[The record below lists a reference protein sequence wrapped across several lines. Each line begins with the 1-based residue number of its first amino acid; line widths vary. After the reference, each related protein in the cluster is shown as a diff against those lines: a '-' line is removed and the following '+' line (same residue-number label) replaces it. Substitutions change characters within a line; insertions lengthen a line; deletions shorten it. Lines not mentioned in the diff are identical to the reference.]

1 MITLPTHSSSTFEN
15 DPNAPLIAAIDLG
28 TNSCRLLIARAEKN
42 SFRIIDAYSKV
53 VRLGE
58 GITKSGVL
66 SQEAMERA
74 YEALTI
80 CRDKILDHRVVK
92 FRAVTTEACR
102 VATNAS
108 DFVERVNKDLKLNL
122 EIIPQEEEARLAL
135 SGCSGIMD
143 NRFPFAIAFD
153 IGGGSTE
160 VMWIRLKNRSYLP
173 YKEQWTVP
181 YRSLDDFDV
190 IDWVSLPYGVVTN
203 SEYDETKSYQNL
215 YRNVRHD
222 VNNALCDFSRR
233 NRIPRWIFRR
243 KVQMV
248 GTSGTVTTL
257 AAIQHNLERYDRRLI
272 DGMYLSFRDIR
283 AVSHTVRTMSVDE
296 RIAHPCIGPGRSDLV
311 IIGTAILEGI
321 CDTWKLNRLRVA
333 DRGVREG
340 ILIDLLQEINKDNDA
355 T

>member
-1 MITLPTHSSSTFEN
+1 MITLSTYPAAPTTDS
-15 DPNAPLIAAIDLG
+15 DQKGPLIAAIDLG
-28 TNSCRLLIARAEKN
+28 TNSCRLLVARAENKV
-42 SFRIIDAYSKV
+42 FRIVDAYSKV

-58 GITKSGVL
+58 GIVKSGVL
-66 SQEAMERA
+66 SQEAMDRA
-74 YEALTI
+74 YEALSI

-102 VATNAS
+102 LAS
-108 DFVERVNKDLKLNL
+108 NSQDFLDRIEKDLKLKL
-122 EIIPQEEEARLAL
+122 EIIPQQEEARLAL

-160 VMWIRLKNRSYLP
+160 VMWIRLKNRSYSTF
-173 YKEQWTVP
+173 KEQWTLP

-190 IDWVSLPYGVVTN
+190 IDWISIPFGVVTN
-203 SEYDETKSYQNL
+203 SEQDNMSKSFQSV
-215 YRNVRHD
+215 YREVRQD
-222 VNNALCDFSRR
+222 VHNALFDFSRR

-257 AAIQHNLERYDRRLI
+257 AAIQHNLERYDRRFI

-283 AVSHTVRTMSVDE
+283 SVSHTVRNMSIQE
-296 RIAHPCIGPGRSDLV
+296 RL
-311 IIGTAILEGI
+311 
-321 CDTWKLNRLRVA
+321 
-333 DRGVREG
+333 
-340 ILIDLLQEINKDNDA
+340 
-355 T
+355 